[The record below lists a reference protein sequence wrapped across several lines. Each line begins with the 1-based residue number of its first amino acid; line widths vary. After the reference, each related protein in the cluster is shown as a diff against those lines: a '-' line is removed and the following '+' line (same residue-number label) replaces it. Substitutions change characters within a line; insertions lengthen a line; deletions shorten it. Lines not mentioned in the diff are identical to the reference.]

1 MKQNDWIVATLNNPT
16 FDAGDFQNISDMTLD
31 NTQMLSRDQYLK
43 SRFIREN
50 DRFKNDQ
57 GEFSEELFN
66 TFYNNAA
73 SEFARFS
80 TENIVDN
87 YEYNMWDVMR
97 PNNGKIKNPNF
108 TISSQDNPE
117 HISIGIAGFN
127 ELSNSDKS
135 RRELA
140 QNSKIWDPATQTY
153 LNKSVNDLNFFDN
166 PIEYFKSLFDD
177 PIVYAT
183 YDQDEFDKKT
193 GKLLHKKGE
202 WKVNELGEYYTEKL
216 NGRSLMGKQVVSALD
231 YLTSENSDMNKY
243 DFFDSDDLQ
252 KSVGGT
258 IAKNVAAVLPMF
270 IPYVNTAYSGL
281 LVAREMSKSLP
292 MLYGIV
298 TGLAGSDNVDSKW
311 LNTAAAYGQKFTGS
325 TSDYA
330 QENTF
335 SFENCGN
342 LMSDVALQWGQQKF
356 IANTFSKLF
365 KGGKKAIDTAYA
377 KAQGEYLKRAKA
389 GIDDLYNDKLP
400 ADKLAQYIGTNN
412 PIELKKLLSS
422 GKWMETAF
430 GKAALNK
437 YLPAAQ
443 KIAEARMKAGQD
455 LSLVYMAII
464 SNTDVYESVLEKGGT
479 PREAAAIAL
488 GSTIGMFCVD
498 KYLGL
503 GEMFFNDEPSRRA
516 IREAARHNAELLMNS
531 AGIRQAEAQ
540 TKKGIMGLIQRGMET
555 GRKTVSDYHGAIKE
569 RSLGF
574 VGKSL
579 GEGLEEVSEELVTDM
594 SKYMGELAGQ
604 LGYFSQ
610 KDYGAGENAF
620 ERYAMSFFGGAA
632 GGGLFYGVD
641 LVQNRNNKTS
651 DIQNEITY
659 LLRQGKKEEIFAEL
673 DRLRKRGKLGSKNLS
688 YNTTKDDSG
697 QPVYLSA
704 ETEDDSQST
713 YVYNTLKKTINQL
726 DMILNQNQVNLS
738 EDELFDRM
746 VQGEY
751 RANALTDFLKGD
763 KDNVKEVSYITR
775 YQQDFQELVQ
785 KITNKESEIQEL
797 LNTTADPA
805 KRNNPEFQDKLAKL
819 QQEKQDLLQQRD
831 YLFGEGS
838 LGYVEKMLFA
848 MDTNLSGQFVSLT
861 YNQFIRNKTGK
872 DASQLTEGEKNY
884 YGKQFEEYSKT
895 KKMDLD
901 QAFKLFKEM
910 QAKLNPEIEALAGRD
925 LSREIEQVR
934 QIAKLDPYNQSLT
947 YDSRLKG
954 ESDKDYEQRYIKRE
968 NETEEQFQERVQAR
982 LQAISKYNQ
991 DHILEWINNLAS
1003 SSIDRNTFR
1012 TIQAKLGVLRKNVY
1026 NEIIEQLQVPGNV
1039 ELQQKL
1045 WNIIKTIGVDKKD
1058 RRKLYKQIRAAVS
1071 ESVRQSLIQQYEDQ
1085 LNLDQWD
1092 MIKEDLEAI
1101 TGDYPDAPLTKRDI
1115 YVWIDAWI
1123 QNQIA
1128 KGNTGVTV
1136 NDAIDVLEG
1145 YGWDF
1150 NSEGQGLVNKQ
1161 IIDFYNR
1168 VSAGLISITDPE
1180 GDEVVEITEG
1190 FVNTLAKEESEKSF
1204 NDLKKIM
1211 TDVIFKGLNENELL
1225 KTLTNLENVSFIN
1238 NPIIPV
1244 IKSIS
1249 KKFRNSETNIED
1261 LLEEIYQQYANGENA
1276 REFQLTDS
1284 QLQALEQ
1291 FKQDLEMAK
1300 AFIYAASVKSSY
1312 ANPVGHNKSINEFVA
1327 NHSDVFGTVNPLPE
1341 ISEETANFLI
1351 NEANNYAKEI
1361 NSWIERHQQ
1370 NTADKVQKFID
1381 ADVAFNKARLEFYKI
1396 NRDAFKISP
1405 TLDLLDGYES
1415 LALDD
1420 SLASIVQIEELLHR
1434 NYNKAIK
1441 NGTTLE
1447 EILDAVLP
1455 KLVNIDSLK
1464 SQITAKLDETIT
1476 YSKLTDYDKL
1486 ALLLSNFA
1494 LSDVSFYTR
1503 LKDFITTNTDLAP
1516 LSIQEY
1522 AAKLAQAQQN
1532 DPELMNK
1539 ALKYLQ
1545 TKFNLPILENTTIIT
1560 GVGGSGKTQAVA
1572 KLSTINGEDTWL
1584 SGPTSS
1590 QVDGLQ
1596 KALPKGRGMSKQELF
1611 EIILGRAA
1619 ATEFLNSAKYDAA
1632 NGKWVDITKGKYYT
1646 LAQGLDGNKTVQ
1658 LKKSVKVNKITNAP
1672 KLLVIDEATHFSTAE
1687 LQLISKFAKENGINV
1702 FLLGD
1707 SNQNG
1712 YYAPGLMYNFN
1723 REAVLAWRTPK
1734 LFISLRDN
1742 NVQKVNNLQS
1752 TINIL
1757 DQIQA
1762 TSGVDELTEVTKKL
1776 LEGDFKHLTFKYYNG
1791 DKFFGELITDSIS
1804 PELLAKI
1811 TTNETIGF
1819 IGSET
1824 PHYKQLKDS
1833 GKNVT
1838 LINPLEVQGREFDYV
1853 IVDKDW
1859 DVTINQSDLAQ
1870 TGINIRDFIQN
1881 LYTMISRSRKGTIL
1895 IDRGLSNFVANIED
1909 EFTGEST
1916 SIKSAIQKFRQTR
1929 LQQIEQA
1936 LANIEPEQ
1944 EEEAEESEEPEPST
1958 TIEGT
1963 ETTTEQLEDEANP
1976 SEDNESGNEEEIA
1989 ESEEDERRNYENIT
2003 QPIRVY
2009 SNISYSG
2016 IDTSL
2021 DEWSNPSD
2029 SKTDLGIFLRS
2040 GQVITSS
2047 REKYELVKKLMQLKS
2062 ILTYGTSYYD
2072 RLPAETIQL
2081 IPEASFNDIEY
2092 YVAVEEESPTNRLV
2106 GLTDLEQSKRSIGNK
2121 VITLKARIPVKDDN
2135 GQIVETY
2142 TVTIGGLSDPDVWD
2156 RPNRKNPNIS
2166 NKDAVRF
2173 AIQQRI
2179 DEGAENSAEL
2189 QQYLNDLDANILAYK
2204 NRIAELIDKAN
2215 SRSGEVLGTHTTKSG
2230 KNYEIIIA
2238 KHKVADGFQ
2247 HFEFGSRLQGDKQIH
2262 TQTFITIPRAWI
2274 DEEEDWFKA
2283 YDSDEYIVQKLTI
2296 RPDGTL
2302 YATFAGMGSAKIKQ
2316 FPFPSIASYMQRIN
2330 NPQNSG
2336 LTTLVQRD
2344 KKLRLENINSN
2355 YSPFDNETGYAVKSK
2370 IYSIVDDI
2378 PGMRM
2383 TWTDSTGRE
2392 VSLKGKAVM
2401 YVSSNILLNP
2411 DELEA
2416 MYMAQKQDPTLTPQV
2431 RMIILNN
2438 EGVSFS
2444 SLYRRKYQDIY
2455 TIANK
2460 GVSYRLPFESEPMA
2474 IRMYMAAWNFRSNLK
2489 RFLQNYNEWLR
2500 DNNLSESDVEYLCK
2514 LDNAEYNRIRGD
2526 QEYLNEEDYRRQ
2538 VPEDTRKKLQLIW
2551 DFNDG
2556 LADRVRQFR
2565 LGYSSQNGAYIRKL
2579 TNLKEGG
2586 FYEDVNNTL
2595 GIYINPALAN
2605 QYNNVLDALF
2615 DNIINK
2621 IIPTEQD
2628 PLQYID
2634 KQLVK
2639 GWFNNV
2645 KKDRALTIKM
2655 YDSEGKELNSELKL
2669 PGEDTLS
2676 MLPILLIETSKYIN
2690 IRGIDPDNFDY
2701 RLAENPNSRYFIKL
2715 GDENLNWLALTEAL
2729 DGGQVQIEENAPFV
2743 EGAYPP
2749 GIRPLSQENGQPI
2762 GAIDKRI
2769 ENMFS
2774 LMFHGMVSTS
2784 VENDFNRGDIR
2795 ATDARFKFGFFAD
2808 PILVVKEDGT
2818 QNISA
2823 PVATNRKLFSTS
2835 VVPGFPILGI
2845 SLDPYVEEVT
2855 SQPEV
2860 TTLEVETN
2868 TVLEQAKSASVQ
2880 KLSQSGITLS
2890 DKALAKVTSIED
2902 LYNLVNSEIKRKF
2915 NEYFE
2920 GQELSPLDNLI
2931 TEVRINGNTLE
2942 FTYFPSSPELNGQSI
2957 QSYEW
2962 KGKSM
2967 LITMADGT
2975 KKSVQIVRKQLTW
2988 NDVAEPNLEQRTVGE
3003 VISQINNALANVN
3016 NFLEPGEKQEVE
3028 MIIQESFKGN
3038 QEATVASE
3046 KLIAKAVNKVQEK
3059 LQTMAD
3065 DSDAEYS
3072 AAMSKTNDELSKIKN
3087 NSCII

>member
-16 FDAGDFQNISDMTLD
+16 FDAGDFQHISDMTLD

-57 GEFSEELFN
+57 GEFSEEIFN

-73 SEFARFS
+73 SEFAKFS

-97 PNNGKIKNPNF
+97 PSDGKIKNPNF
-108 TISSQDNPE
+108 TISTQDNPE
-117 HISIGIAGFN
+117 HITIGISGFN
-127 ELSNSDKS
+127 EVSNSGKS

-140 QNSKIWDPATQTY
+140 QNSKIWDPETQTY
-153 LNKSVNDLNFFDN
+153 LDKSVNDLSFFEH
-166 PIEYFKSLFDD
+166 PVEYFKSLFDD

-183 YDQDEFDKKT
+183 YDEDEVDEKT
-193 GKLLHKKGE
+193 GKVLHKKGE
-202 WKVNELGEYYTEKL
+202 WKVNELGEYYTERL
-216 NGRSLMGKQVVSALD
+216 NGRSIMGKQVVSSLD
-231 YLTSENSDMNKY
+231 YLTSENSSVNKY

-258 IAKNVAAVLPMF
+258 IFKSVASVIPMF

-281 LVAREMSKSLP
+281 LVAREVSKALP
-292 MLYGIV
+292 MLYGMAM
-298 TGLAGSDNVDSKW
+298 GLSGSDNVDSKW
-311 LNTAAAYGQKFTGS
+311 MNTAAAYGQKFTGS

-330 QENTF
+330 QENVF
-335 SFENCGN
+335 SFENFGN

-356 IANTFSKLF
+356 IANTFSKLSN
-365 KGGKKAIDTAYA
+365 GGRKAINTAYA
-377 KAQGEYLKRAKA
+377 KAEGEYLKRAKA
-389 GIDDLYNDKLP
+389 GIDDLYSGKLP
-400 ADKLAQYIGTNN
+400 ADRLAQYIGTNN
-412 PIELKKLLSS
+412 PVELRELLSN

-430 GKAALNK
+430 GKAAINK

-443 KIAEARMKAGQD
+443 KIAESRMRTGQD
-455 LSLVYMAII
+455 LSLVYMAMV
-464 SNTDVYESVLEKGGT
+464 SNTDVYQSVLEKGGT
-479 PREAAAIAL
+479 PQEAAAIAL
-488 GSTIGMFCVD
+488 GSMIGMFSVD

-503 GEMFFNDEPSRRA
+503 GEMFFNDEPARRA

-540 TKKGIMGLIQRGMET
+540 TKKGIMGLIQRGIET
-555 GRKTVSDYHGAIKE
+555 GRKTVSDYRGAIKD

-579 GEGLEEVSEELVTDM
+579 GEGLEEVSEELVADM

-620 ERYAMSFFGGAA
+620 ERYTMSFLGGTA

-641 LVQNRNNKTS
+641 LVQNRNKKTS
-651 DIQNEITY
+651 EVQNEITY
-659 LLRQGKKEEIFAEL
+659 LLRQGKKDEIFAEL
-673 DRLRKRGKLGSKNLS
+673 DRLRKAGKLGSKSLS
-688 YNTTKDDSG
+688 YNTTTDENG
-697 QPVYLSA
+697 QTVYLSA

-726 DMILNQNQVNLS
+726 DMILNENQVNLS

-751 RANALTDFLKGD
+751 RANALTDFLKGN
-763 KDNVKEVSYITR
+763 KDDVKEISYITR

-785 KITNKESEIQEL
+785 KITNKDSEISEL

-805 KRNNPEFQDKLAKL
+805 KRNNPEFQEKLNKL
-819 QQEKQDLLQQRD
+819 QQEKQELIQQRD

-861 YNQFIRNKTGK
+861 YDQFIRNKTGK
-872 DASQLTEGEKNY
+872 SASQLTEEEKNY

-925 LSREIEQVR
+925 LTREIEQFK
-934 QIAKLDPYNQSLT
+934 QIAELDPFEQYRT
-947 YDSRLKG
+947 FDSQLDG
-954 ESDKDYEQRYIKRE
+954 ESDEDYQQRYTKRD
-968 NETEEQFQERVQAR
+968 NETDEQFQARFQAR
-982 LQAISKYNQ
+982 MQAISQYNEE
-991 DHILEWINNLAS
+991 HLSEWINNLTRVP
-1003 SSIDRNTFR
+1003 IDRNTFR
-1012 TIQAKLGVLRKNVY
+1012 TLQARIGLLRKNVY
-1026 NEIIEQLQVPGNV
+1026 DSIIEQLQVPNNP

-1045 WNIIKTIGVDKKD
+1045 WGIIKTIGTEVKD
-1058 RRKLYKQIRAAVS
+1058 RRKLYKQIRAAIS
-1071 ESVRQSLIQQYEDQ
+1071 ESVHASLIQEYSDR

-1092 MIKEDLEAI
+1092 MVKDDLEAI
-1101 TGDYPDAPLTKRDI
+1101 TGEYPDAPLTKRDI
-1115 YVWIDAWI
+1115 YVWIDAWM

-1128 KGNTGVTV
+1128 KGNTGVTI
-1136 NDAIDVLEG
+1136 NDAIAVLES

-1150 NSEGQGLVNKQ
+1150 NPEGQGLSNNQ

-1168 VSAGLISITDPE
+1168 AAAGLISLSDPE
-1180 GDEVVEITEG
+1180 ADEVVEITEG
-1190 FVNTLAKEESEKSF
+1190 YINTLTKDVSKDSF
-1204 NDLKKIM
+1204 NSIKKLL
-1211 TDVIFKGLNENELL
+1211 TDKIFKDLSTDKNLEA
-1225 KTLTNLENVSFIN
+1225 LTNLENVSFVN
-1238 NPIIPV
+1238 NPVISV
-1244 IKSIS
+1244 IKQIS
-1249 KKFRNSETNIED
+1249 QKLRNSDTNIEEV
-1261 LLEEIYQQYANGENA
+1261 LEEIYQQYANGENA

-1312 ANPVGHNKSINEFVA
+1312 SNPVGHNKSINEFVA
-1327 NHSDVFGTVNPLPE
+1327 NHQGVFGNVNPLPE
-1341 ISEETANFLI
+1341 ISEETGNFLI
-1351 NEANNYAKEI
+1351 NEANNYQKEI
-1361 NSWIERHQQ
+1361 NSWIERHQR

-1381 ADVAFNKARLEFYKI
+1381 ADVAFNKSRLELYKV

-1434 NYNKAIK
+1434 NYKKAIK

-1447 EILDAVLP
+1447 QILDAILP
-1455 KLVNIDSLK
+1455 KLVNLDSLK
-1464 SQITAKLDETIT
+1464 SQMTAKLDETIT

-1494 LSDVSFYTR
+1494 LSDASFYAKLR
-1503 LKDFITTNTDLAP
+1503 DFINTNTDLAP

-1522 AAKLAQAQQN
+1522 AARLAQAQQN
-1532 DPELMNK
+1532 NPELMNQ
-1539 ALKYLQ
+1539 ALRYL
-1545 TKFNLPILENTTIIT
+1545 KNKLGLKLPVLDNTTIIT

-1572 KLSTINGEDTWL
+1572 KLSTTNGEDAWL

-1611 EIILGRAA
+1611 EIILGKAA
-1619 ATEFLNSAKYDAA
+1619 ATEFLNSVRYDEA
-1632 NGKWVDITKGKYYT
+1632 NGKWIDTTKGKYYT
-1646 LAQGLDGNKTVQ
+1646 TEKGLDNNTTVV
-1658 LKKSVKVNKITNAP
+1658 LKDSVKVNKVNDAP
-1672 KLLVIDEATHFSTAE
+1672 KLLVIDEATHFNTAE
-1687 LQLISKFAKENGINV
+1687 LQVISKFAKENGINV

-1707 SNQNG
+1707 DNQNG
-1712 YYAPGLMYNFN
+1712 FSAPGLMYNFN
-1723 REAVLAWRTPK
+1723 REVALAWRTPK

-1742 NVQKVNNLQS
+1742 NVQKVNDLQS
-1752 TINIL
+1752 VINIM
-1757 DQIQA
+1757 DQLQV
-1762 TSGVDELTEVTKKL
+1762 TSGQDELAEVTKKL
-1776 LEGDFKHLTFKYYNG
+1776 LDGDFKQLAFRYYNG

-1811 TTNETIGF
+1811 TSGEAIGF
-1819 IGSET
+1819 IGEESS

-1833 GKNVT
+1833 GKNVV

-1853 IVDKDW
+1853 VVDKDW
-1859 DVTINQSDLAQ
+1859 KLSIDRSNLAQ
-1870 TGINIRDFIQN
+1870 TGIDMSKFMKD

-1895 IDRGLSNFVANIED
+1895 IDRGLSNLVANIED

-1916 SIKSAIQKFRQTR
+1916 NIKSAIEKFRQTR

-1944 EEEAEESEEPEPST
+1944 EEEVEEPEEEPT
-1958 TIEGT
+1958 TNIEGT
-1963 ETTTEQLEDEANP
+1963 ETDTGELVDEEEP
-1976 SEDNESGNEEEIA
+1976 SQDNESGNAEELS
-1989 ESEEDERRNYENIT
+1989 ESEEEERRNYENIT

-2009 SNISYSG
+2009 SNVSYSG
-2016 IDTSL
+2016 IDTTQ

-2029 SKTDLGIFLRS
+2029 SKTDLGIFLRRD
-2040 GQVITSS
+2040 QTITSG
-2047 REKYELVKKLMQLKS
+2047 RDKYELVKKLMQLKS

-2072 RLPAETIQL
+2072 RLPVETRRL
-2081 IPEASFNDIEY
+2081 IPEDSFNNIEY
-2092 YVAVEEESPTNRLV
+2092 YVSVEDESSNNRLV
-2106 GLTDLEQSKRSIGNK
+2106 GLTDLDQDKRTIQGK

-2135 GQIVETY
+2135 GQVVETY

-2156 RPNRKNPNIS
+2156 RPNRRNPNIS
-2166 NKDAVRF
+2166 NKAAVKF
-2173 AIQQRI
+2173 AIEQRI
-2179 DEGAENSAEL
+2179 SDGAENAAQL
-2189 QQYLNDLDANILAYK
+2189 QEYLDNLDSNILAYQ
-2204 NRIAELIDKAN
+2204 NRIAELVTRAD
-2215 SRSGEVLGTHTTKSG
+2215 SRSGEVLDIHITKSG
-2230 KNYEIIIA
+2230 KPREIIIR
-2238 KHKVADGFQ
+2238 KHRVKDGYQ
-2247 HFEFGSRLQGDKQIH
+2247 YFEFGSRAQGSTEVQA
-2262 TQTFITIPRAWI
+2262 QTFITIPKAWV
-2274 DEEEDWFKA
+2274 DEDEDWFNA
-2283 YDSDEYIVQKLTI
+2283 YDSDEFVIQKLI
-2296 RPDGTL
+2296 IHPDGTMV
-2302 YATFAGMGSAKIKQ
+2302 AEFAGGGEAKIKQ

-2370 IYSIVDDI
+2370 VYSIVDDI

-2392 VSLKGKAVM
+2392 ISLKGKAVM
-2401 YVSSNILLNP
+2401 YVSSNVLLNP

-2438 EGVSFS
+2438 EGVSFT

-2460 GVSYRLPFESEPMA
+2460 GLSYRLPFESEPMA

-2489 RFLQNYNEWLR
+2489 RFLQNYNEWLTG
-2500 DNNLSESDVEYLCK
+2500 NNLSESDVEDLCK
-2514 LDNAEYNRIRGD
+2514 LDNSEYNRIRGD
-2526 QEYLNEEDYRRQ
+2526 QKYFSEEDYRRQ
-2538 VPEDTRKKLQLIW
+2538 VPEDTRKKLKLIW

-2615 DNIINK
+2615 ENIINK
-2621 IIPTEQD
+2621 VIPTEQD

-2639 GWFNNV
+2639 GWFGNIT
-2645 KKDRALTIKM
+2645 KDRSLSIKM
-2655 YDSEGKELNSELKL
+2655 YDSEGKELNTELNL
-2669 PGEDTLS
+2669 PGEDALS
-2676 MLPILLIETSKYIN
+2676 MLPILLIETSKFIN
-2690 IRGIDPDNFDY
+2690 VRGIDPDNFDY
-2701 RLAENPNSRYFIKL
+2701 RLAENPNSRYFIKF
-2715 GDENLNWLALTEAL
+2715 GDENLNWLSLAEAL

-2749 GIRPLSQENGQPI
+2749 GIRPLGEENGQPI

-2845 SLDPYVEEVT
+2845 SLDPYVEEET
-2855 SQPEV
+2855 SQPEI
-2860 TTLEVETN
+2860 TPTETEVD
-2868 TVLEQAKSASVQ
+2868 TVLEQAKAASIQ
-2880 KLSQSGITLS
+2880 SLSRSNITLS

-2902 LYNLVNSEIKRKF
+2902 LYNLVNSEINAKF
-2915 NEYFE
+2915 TQYFE
-2920 GQELSPLDNLI
+2920 GQELSTLDNLI
-2931 TEVRINGNTLE
+2931 TSVRINGNTLE

-2975 KKSVQIVRKQLTW
+2975 KRSVQMVRGKLVW
-2988 NDVAEPNLEQRTVGE
+2988 NEVSEPNEAQRTIGD
-3003 VISQINNALANVN
+3003 VISQIHAAIAELSDS
-3016 NFLEPGEKQEVE
+3016 LEQDEKEGIE
-3028 MIIQESFKGN
+3028 MAIQEAFKGN
-3038 QEATVASE
+3038 QESTLASE
-3046 KLIAKAVNKVQEK
+3046 KLIAKALNKVQER
-3059 LQTMAD
+3059 LQEMTD
-3065 DSDAEYS
+3065 ESDSEWTSILNKA
-3072 AAMSKTNDELSKIKN
+3072 LSNLKN
-3087 NSCII
+3087 ISCMI